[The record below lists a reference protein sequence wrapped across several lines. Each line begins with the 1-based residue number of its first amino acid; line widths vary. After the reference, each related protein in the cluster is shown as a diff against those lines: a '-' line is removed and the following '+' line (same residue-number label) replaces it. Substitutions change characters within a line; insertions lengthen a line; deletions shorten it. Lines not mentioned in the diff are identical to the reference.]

1 MNKEETLKYLQEK
14 QQLTVA
20 VQNARHNLATANEQL
35 NLVNSQF
42 KKRLLITVIAGVIVP
57 FMTLNSMIF
66 YVLWLI
72 GWWTVFIGLF
82 VMKFRQGNGL
92 KMQVQTAR
100 ENLNV
105 EENKQE
111 YLAGANDFPNK
122 FYSYWTIDRLI
133 KLVKDNRAVTL
144 QDAFNL
150 AENQDFQNDQ
160 LALQQE
166 NLAVAKSTNTMASIS
181 AAANI
186 GTFLNTRNK

>member
-20 VQNARHNLATANEQL
+20 VQNARHDLATANEQL
-35 NLVNSQF
+35 NLVNDQF

-57 FMTLNSMIF
+57 FLTLNSTIF
-66 YVLWLI
+66 YVLWLL

-82 VMKFRQGNGL
+82 VMKSRQGKEL
-92 KMQVQTAR
+92 KTQIQSAK
-100 ENLNV
+100 ENLNN
-105 EENKQE
+105 EQNKRE
-111 YLAGANDFPNK
+111 YLAGTNDFPNK

>member
-57 FMTLNSMIF
+57 FMTLNSVIF

-72 GWWTVFIGLF
+72 VWWAVFIGLF

-100 ENLNV
+100 ENLNA